1 MSFVIPAAQ
10 PLLLIEGNLSAV
22 EALTP
27 TVRKTALNP
36 VHRQMGAKMVEF
48 NGWDMPV
55 EYPSAG
61 GIIVEHNAV
70 RTGVGIFDVSHMGD
84 IRLAGPGALAAVQH
98 ISMNDASRLAIGQAQ
113 YSALLYP
120 QGTFVDDVIVH
131 RLSEDEYLLVI
142 NAGTREKDFNWVRDN
157 TRGFDCAV
165 ENLSDDFTQIA
176 IQGPK
181 GVNLLQKLTD
191 ADLSAVKFY
200 WVTRGTVCGLKN
212 ILIART
218 GYTAEDGFE
227 IYIPADETTSAMVW
241 NRVLEAGKEFGVVP
255 CGLGARNTLR
265 LEGKLPLYG
274 HEISDTINVW
284 EAGLDRFC
292 KMEKP
297 EFVGREALEKAKA
310 TGVRRMLVGI
320 EMMERG
326 IARDGYRVLDNG
338 GREIGYVTSGSY
350 APFLKKNIALVY
362 VPMEV
367 ANLGTEVKIEIRGQG
382 VKAMIVPTPF
392 YKRPKKQ

>member
-1 MSFVIPAAQ
+1 
-10 PLLLIEGNLSAV
+10 LSSV
-22 EALTP
+22 EAPAT
-27 TVRKTALNP
+27 RKTALNA

-55 EYPSAG
+55 EYPASLGG
-61 GIIVEHNAV
+61 GIIAEHMAV
-70 RTGVGIFDVSHMGD
+70 RRGVGIFDVSHMGD
-84 IRLAGPGALAAVQH
+84 IRLAGPQALAAVQH

-131 RLSEDEYLLVI
+131 RLGENEYLLVI

-157 TRGFDCAV
+157 TRQFDCLV
-165 ENLSDDFTQIA
+165 QNLSDDFTQIA

-181 GVNLLQKLTD
+181 GVDLLQKLTD
-191 ADLSAVKFY
+191 ADLSQVKFY
-200 WVTRGTVCGLKN
+200 WVARGTVCGLKN
-212 ILIART
+212 ILMGRT

-227 IYIPADETTSAMVW
+227 IYIPADESTSARVW
-241 NRVLEAGKEFGVVP
+241 NDILASGKEFGVVP

-284 EAGLDRFC
+284 EAGLERFC

-297 EFVGREALEKAKA
+297 EFIGKESLQKAKTA
-310 TGVRRMLVGI
+310 GVKRTLVGL
-320 EMMERG
+320 EMTERG
-326 IARDGYRVLDNG
+326 IARDGYKVLDEAG
-338 GREIGYVTSGSY
+338 QEIGYVTSGSP
-350 APFLKKNIALVY
+350 APFLKKNIALAY
-362 VPMEV
+362 VP
-367 ANLGTEVKIEIRGQG
+367 TELAAVGSAVKVEIRGHG
-382 VKAMIVPTPF
+382 VGAVVVPTPF
-392 YKRPKKQ
+392 YKRPKKTP

>member
-1 MSFVIPAAQ
+1 
-10 PLLLIEGNLSAV
+10 LSSV
-22 EALTP
+22 EATAAI
-27 TVRKTALNP
+27 RKTALNA
-36 VHRQMGAKMVEF
+36 VHRQMGAKMVDF

-55 EYPSAG
+55 EYPAAIG
-61 GIIVEHNAV
+61 CGIINEHMAV

-84 IRLAGPGALAAVQH
+84 IRLVGPQALVAVQH
-98 ISMNDASRLAIGQAQ
+98 ISMNDASRLAVGQAQ

-131 RLSEDEYLLVI
+131 RLGEDEYLLVI
-142 NAGTREKDFNWVRDN
+142 NAGTREKDFHWVRDN
-157 TRGFDCAV
+157 TRQFDCAV

-181 GVNLLQKLTD
+181 AVGVLQKVTD

-200 WVTRGTVCGLKN
+200 WITRGSVCDLKK

-227 IYIPADETTSAMVW
+227 IYVPADEATSARVW
-241 NRVLEAGKEFGVVP
+241 NEILNAGKEFGIVP

-292 KMEKP
+292 RMEKP
-297 EFVGREALEKAKA
+297 EFVGRAALEKARA
-310 TGVRRMLVGI
+310 EGVKRTLIGL
-320 EMMERG
+320 EMVERG
-326 IARDGYRVLDNG
+326 IARDGYKILGGG
-338 GREIGYVTSGSY
+338 GREIGCVTSGSP
-350 APFLKKNIALVY
+350 APFLKKNIALAY
-362 VPMEV
+362 VPPEFAEV
-367 ANLGTEVKIEIRGQG
+367 GTAVKVEIRGQG
-382 VKAMIVPTPF
+382 VAAQVVPTPF
-392 YKRPKKQ
+392 YKRPKTA